1 MRKKLSGK
9 ALRRPIGFLLR
20 RMLRYPGLMLLTL
33 LTLAVT
39 TAATLA
45 IPYFAKLII
54 NDCILKGD
62 IPGLLR
68 LLAVMAAVYLL
79 STLST
84 YGTSRILVRV
94 AQRVSHDLR
103 AELFDRMQTLPMSVF
118 HSHTHGQL
126 MSTYTND
133 IDTVSNFISSSLA
146 NAITSVLGFAGIL
159 VMLLVMNPLL
169 TLVSAIFL
177 GLQYLIMKKSGSIS
191 RRGFVGQQAAL
202 ADLNGFIEEYT
213 EGQKVV
219 KLFQQED
226 TAMAGFETRNQ
237 ALQDAAYQAQVYSG
251 IINPA
256 LGGVAEI
263 NNAMTCT
270 VGVLLT
276 ITGHFD
282 LGSLVAFIQYVQQ
295 GGHQI
300 GSLANLVNMVLSA
313 AAGTERVMDM
323 LEAEPEVDTG
333 TVTLEGSCWS
343 DGTPLRG
350 QIAFSHMDFSYVP
363 GTPVLRDI
371 SFVAEPGKKIA
382 LVGSTGAGK
391 STIVNLL
398 NRFYEIDSGT
408 ITYDGIDLKD
418 IRKDALRSTLSMVLQ
433 DTHLFTG
440 TIRENIR
447 FGRLDATDG
456 EVEQAAILANADFFI
471 RHLPQGYDTV
481 LTADGSAL
489 SQGQRQLLAIARAAV
504 ANPTVLVLDEA
515 TSSIDTHTEKLI
527 EAGMN
532 RLMEGRTVFIIAHRL
547 STVRD
552 CDTILVL
559 EQGRIIERGSH
570 QELLR
575 QKGRYYSL
583 YTGAVELA

>member
-1 MRKKLSGK
+1 MRNRTSV
-9 ALRRPIGFLLR
+9 LRPMGFLLR
-20 RMLRYPGLMLLTL
+20 RMLRYPGLMALTL
-33 LTLAVT
+33 LTLGIT

-54 NDCILKGD
+54 NDCILQGD
-62 IPGLLR
+62 VARLLR
-68 LLAVMAAVYLL
+68 LLIVLALVYLL

-103 AELFDRMQTLPMSVF
+103 GELFDRMQDLPMSLF
-118 HSHTHGQL
+118 HSQTHGQL

-133 IDTVSNFISSSLA
+133 IDTISNFISSSLA
-146 NAITSVLGFAGIL
+146 GAVTSVLGFTGIL
-159 VMLLVMNPLL
+159 VMLLWMNPLL
-169 TLVSAIFL
+169 TLVSALFL

-202 ADLNGFIEEYT
+202 ADLNGYIEEYT
-213 EGQKVV
+213 EGQNVV
-219 KLFQQED
+219 KLFQREPQALE
-226 TAMAGFETRNQ
+226 GFETRNQ
-237 ALQDAAYQAQVYSG
+237 KLQDAAYQAQVYAG

-313 AAGTERVMDM
+313 AAGTERIMDM
-323 LEAEPEVDTG
+323 LEAEPEVDAG
-333 TVTLEGSCWS
+333 TVTLEAGRWS
-343 DGTPLRG
+343 NGTPLRG
-350 QIAFSHMDFSYVP
+350 RIVFSHTDFGYVP

-371 SFVAEPGKKIA
+371 SFTAEPGKKIA

-391 STIVNLL
+391 TTISALL
-398 NRFYEIDSGT
+398 SRFYEIGGGSV
-408 ITYDGIDLKD
+408 TYDGIELGD

-440 TIRENIR
+440 TVRENIR
-447 FGRLDATDG
+447 FGRLEATDQ
-456 EVEQAAILANADFFI
+456 EVEAAARLANADFFI
-471 RHLPQGYDTV
+471 RHLPQGYDTM
-481 LTADGSAL
+481 LTGDGSSL

-532 RLMEGRTVFIIAHRL
+532 HLMEGRTVFIIAHRL

-559 EQGRIIERGSH
+559 EQGRILERGSH
-570 QELLR
+570 QELLA
-575 QKGRYYSL
+575 QHGRYYQL
-583 YTGAVELA
+583 YTGAAELS

>member
-1 MRKKLSGK
+1 MRNRTSV
-9 ALRRPIGFLLR
+9 LRPMGFLLR
-20 RMLRYPGLMLLTL
+20 RMLRYPGLMALTL
-33 LTLAVT
+33 LTLGIT

-54 NDCILKGD
+54 NDCILQGD
-62 IPGLLR
+62 VARLLR
-68 LLAVMAAVYLL
+68 LLIVLALVYLL

-103 AELFDRMQTLPMSVF
+103 GELFDRMQDLPMSLF
-118 HSHTHGQL
+118 HSQTHGQL

-133 IDTVSNFISSSLA
+133 IDTISNFISSSLA
-146 NAITSVLGFAGIL
+146 GAVTSVLGFTGIL
-159 VMLLVMNPLL
+159 VMLLWMNPLL
-169 TLVSAIFL
+169 TLVSALFL

-202 ADLNGFIEEYT
+202 ADLNGYIEEYT

-219 KLFQQED
+219 KLFQREPQALE
-226 TAMAGFETRNQ
+226 GFETRNQ
-237 ALQDAAYQAQVYSG
+237 KLQDAAYQAQVYAG

-313 AAGTERVMDM
+313 AAGTERIMDM
-323 LEAEPEVDTG
+323 LEAEPEVDAG
-333 TVTLEGSCWS
+333 TVTLEAGRWS
-343 DGTPLRG
+343 NGTPLRG
-350 QIAFSHMDFSYVP
+350 RIVFSHTDFGYVP

-371 SFVAEPGKKIA
+371 SFTAEPGKKIA

-391 STIVNLL
+391 TTISALL
-398 NRFYEIDSGT
+398 SRFYEIGGGSV
-408 ITYDGIDLKD
+408 TYDGIELGD

-440 TIRENIR
+440 TVRENIR
-447 FGRLDATDG
+447 FGRLEATDQ
-456 EVEQAAILANADFFI
+456 EVEAAARLANADFFI
-471 RHLPQGYDTV
+471 RHLPQGYDTM
-481 LTADGSAL
+481 LTGDGSSL

-532 RLMEGRTVFIIAHRL
+532 HLMEGRTVFIIAHRL

-559 EQGRIIERGSH
+559 EQGRILERGSH
-570 QELLR
+570 QELLA
-575 QKGRYYSL
+575 QHGRYYRL
-583 YTGAVELA
+583 YTGAAELS

>member
-1 MRKKLSGK
+1 MRNRTSV
-9 ALRRPIGFLLR
+9 LRPMGFLLR
-20 RMLRYPGLMLLTL
+20 RMLRYPGLMVLTL
-33 LTLAVT
+33 LTLGIT

-54 NDCILKGD
+54 NDCILQGD
-62 IPGLLR
+62 VARLLR
-68 LLAVMAAVYLL
+68 LLIVLALVYLL

-103 AELFDRMQTLPMSVF
+103 GELFDRMQDLPMSLF
-118 HSHTHGQL
+118 HSQTHGQL

-133 IDTVSNFISSSLA
+133 IDTISNFISSSLA
-146 NAITSVLGFAGIL
+146 GAVTSVLGFTGIL
-159 VMLLVMNPLL
+159 VMLLWMNPLL
-169 TLVSAIFL
+169 TLVSALFL

-202 ADLNGFIEEYT
+202 ADLNGYIEEYT

-219 KLFQQED
+219 KLFQREPQALE
-226 TAMAGFETRNQ
+226 GFETRNQ
-237 ALQDAAYQAQVYSG
+237 KLQDAAYQAQVYAG

-313 AAGTERVMDM
+313 AAGTERIMDM
-323 LEAEPEVDTG
+323 LEAEPEVDAG
-333 TVTLEGSCWS
+333 TVTLEAGRWS
-343 DGTPLRG
+343 NGTPLRG
-350 QIAFSHMDFSYVP
+350 RIVFSHTDFGYVP

-371 SFVAEPGKKIA
+371 SFTAEPGKKIA

-391 STIVNLL
+391 TTISALL
-398 NRFYEIDSGT
+398 SRFYEIGGGSV
-408 ITYDGIDLKD
+408 TYDGIELGD

-440 TIRENIR
+440 TVRENIR
-447 FGRLDATDG
+447 FGRLEATDQ
-456 EVEQAAILANADFFI
+456 EVEAAARLANADFFI
-471 RHLPQGYDTV
+471 RHLPQGYDTM
-481 LTADGSAL
+481 LTGDGSSL

-515 TSSIDTHTEKLI
+515 TSSIDTHTD
-527 EAGMN
+527 A
-532 RLMEGRTVFIIAHRL
+532 
-547 STVRD
+547 
-552 CDTILVL
+552 
-559 EQGRIIERGSH
+559 
-570 QELLR
+570 LR
-575 QKGRYYSL
+575 
-583 YTGAVELA
+583 

>member
-1 MRKKLSGK
+1 MRNRTSV
-9 ALRRPIGFLLR
+9 LRPMGFLLR
-20 RMLRYPGLMLLTL
+20 RMLRYPGLMVLTL
-33 LTLAVT
+33 LTLGIT

-54 NDCILKGD
+54 NDCILQGD
-62 IPGLLR
+62 VARLLR
-68 LLAVMAAVYLL
+68 LLIVLALVYLL

-103 AELFDRMQTLPMSVF
+103 GELFDRMQYLPMSLF
-118 HSHTHGQL
+118 HSQTHGQL

-133 IDTVSNFISSSLA
+133 IDTISNFISSSLA
-146 NAITSVLGFAGIL
+146 GAVTSVLGFTGIL
-159 VMLLVMNPLL
+159 VMLLWMNPLL
-169 TLVSAIFL
+169 TLVSALFL

-202 ADLNGFIEEYT
+202 ADLNGYIEEYT

-219 KLFQQED
+219 KLFQREPQALE
-226 TAMAGFETRNQ
+226 GFETRNQ
-237 ALQDAAYQAQVYSG
+237 KLQDAAYQAQVYAG

-270 VGVLLT
+270 VGVILT

-313 AAGTERVMDM
+313 AAGTERIMDM
-323 LEAEPEVDTG
+323 LEAEPEVDAG
-333 TVTLEGSCWS
+333 TVTLEAGRWS
-343 DGTPLRG
+343 NGTPLRG
-350 QIAFSHMDFSYVP
+350 RIVFSHTDFGYVP

-371 SFVAEPGKKIA
+371 SFTAEPGKKIA

-391 STIVNLL
+391 TTISALL
-398 NRFYEIDSGT
+398 SRFYEIGGGSV
-408 ITYDGIDLKD
+408 TYDGIELGD

-440 TIRENIR
+440 TVRENIR
-447 FGRLDATDG
+447 FGRLEATDQ
-456 EVEQAAILANADFFI
+456 EVEAAARLANADFFI
-471 RHLPQGYDTV
+471 RHLPQGYDTM
-481 LTADGSAL
+481 LTGDGSAL

-504 ANPTVLVLDEA
+504 ADPPVMILDEA
-515 TSSIDTHTEKLI
+515 TSSIDTRTEAI
-527 EAGMN
+527 VQRGMDA
-532 RLMEGRTVFIIAHRL
+532 LMQGRTVFVIAHRL
-547 STVRD
+547 STVKNAD
-552 CDTILVL
+552 VIMVL
-559 EQGRIIERGSH
+559 DHGRIIERGSH
-570 QELLR
+570 EKLIAD
-575 QKGRYYSL
+575 KGQYYQL
-583 YTGAVELA
+583 YTGAFELE

>member
-1 MRKKLSGK
+1 MRNRTSV
-9 ALRRPIGFLLR
+9 LRPMGFLLR
-20 RMLRYPGLMLLTL
+20 RMLRYPGLMVLTL
-33 LTLAVT
+33 LTLGIT

-54 NDCILKGD
+54 NDCILQGD
-62 IPGLLR
+62 VARLLR
-68 LLAVMAAVYLL
+68 LLIVLALVYLL

-103 AELFDRMQTLPMSVF
+103 GELFDRMQYLPMSLF
-118 HSHTHGQL
+118 HSQTHGQL

-133 IDTVSNFISSSLA
+133 IDTISNFISSSLA
-146 NAITSVLGFAGIL
+146 GAVTSVLGFTGIL
-159 VMLLVMNPLL
+159 VMLLWMNPLL
-169 TLVSAIFL
+169 TLVSALFL

-202 ADLNGFIEEYT
+202 ADLNGYIEEYT

-219 KLFQQED
+219 KLFQREPQALE
-226 TAMAGFETRNQ
+226 GFETRNQ
-237 ALQDAAYQAQVYSG
+237 KLQDAAYQAQVYAG

-313 AAGTERVMDM
+313 AAGTERIMDM
-323 LEAEPEVDTG
+323 LEAEPEVDAG
-333 TVTLEGSCWS
+333 TVTLEAGRWS
-343 DGTPLRG
+343 NGTPLRG
-350 QIAFSHMDFSYVP
+350 RIVFSHTDFGYVP

-371 SFVAEPGKKIA
+371 SFTAEPGKKIA

-391 STIVNLL
+391 TTISALL
-398 NRFYEIDSGT
+398 SRFYEIGGGSV
-408 ITYDGIDLKD
+408 TYDGIELGD

-440 TIRENIR
+440 TVRENIR
-447 FGRLDATDG
+447 FGRLEATDQ
-456 EVEQAAILANADFFI
+456 EVEAAARLANADFFI
-471 RHLPQGYDTV
+471 RHLPQGYDTM
-481 LTADGSAL
+481 LTGDGSSL

-532 RLMEGRTVFIIAHRL
+532 HLMEGRTVFIIAHRL

-559 EQGRIIERGSH
+559 EQGRILERGSH
-570 QELLR
+570 QELLA
-575 QKGRYYSL
+575 QHGRYYQL
-583 YTGAVELA
+583 YTGAAELS

>member
-1 MRKKLSGK
+1 
-9 ALRRPIGFLLR
+9 
-20 RMLRYPGLMLLTL
+20 
-33 LTLAVT
+33 
-39 TAATLA
+39 
-45 IPYFAKLII
+45 
-54 NDCILKGD
+54 
-62 IPGLLR
+62 
-68 LLAVMAAVYLL
+68 
-79 STLST
+79 
-84 YGTSRILVRV
+84 
-94 AQRVSHDLR
+94 
-103 AELFDRMQTLPMSVF
+103 MSLF
-118 HSHTHGQL
+118 HSQTHGQL

-133 IDTVSNFISSSLA
+133 IDTISNFISSSLA
-146 NAITSVLGFAGIL
+146 GAVTSVLGFTGIL
-159 VMLLVMNPLL
+159 VMLLWMNPLL
-169 TLVSAIFL
+169 TLVSALFL

-202 ADLNGFIEEYT
+202 ADLNGYIEEYT

-219 KLFQQED
+219 KLFQREPQALE
-226 TAMAGFETRNQ
+226 GFETRNQ
-237 ALQDAAYQAQVYSG
+237 KLQDAAYQAQVYAG

-270 VGVLLT
+270 VGVILT

-313 AAGTERVMDM
+313 AAGTERIMDM
-323 LEAEPEVDTG
+323 LEAEPEVDAG
-333 TVTLEGSCWS
+333 TVTLEAGRWS
-343 DGTPLRG
+343 NGTPLRG
-350 QIAFSHMDFSYVP
+350 RIVFSHTDFGYVP

-371 SFVAEPGKKIA
+371 SFTAEPGKKIA

-391 STIVNLL
+391 TTISALL
-398 NRFYEIDSGT
+398 SRFYEIGGGSV
-408 ITYDGIDLKD
+408 TYDGIELGD

-440 TIRENIR
+440 TVRENIR
-447 FGRLDATDG
+447 FGRLEATDQ
-456 EVEQAAILANADFFI
+456 EVEAAARLANADFFI
-471 RHLPQGYDTV
+471 RHLPQGYDTM
-481 LTADGSAL
+481 LTGDGSSL

-532 RLMEGRTVFIIAHRL
+532 HLMEGRTVFIIAHRL

-559 EQGRIIERGSH
+559 EQGRILERGSH
-570 QELLR
+570 QELLS
-575 QKGRYYSL
+575 QHGRYYQL
-583 YTGAVELA
+583 YTGAAELS